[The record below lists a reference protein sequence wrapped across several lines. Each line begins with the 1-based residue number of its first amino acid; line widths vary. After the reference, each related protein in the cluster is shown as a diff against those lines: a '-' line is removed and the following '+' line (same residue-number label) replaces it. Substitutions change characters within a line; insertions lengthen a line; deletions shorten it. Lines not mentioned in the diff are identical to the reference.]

1 MSQVKLQEK
10 NQLYIGGQWRD
21 ASNGATFNSTC
32 PANGA
37 HLATCANA
45 THEDVDAAVDAAWKA
60 FATWK
65 NTTAAIST
73 SSHSRLLREKT
84 RLHSRMGVQPPD
96 IGVLQVGR
104 AAAADKFLHR
114 GVRQQ
119 DAMVQQ

>member
-1 MSQVKLQEK
+1 MRKELF
-10 NQLYIGGQWRD
+10 
-21 ASNGATFNSTC
+21 GALLLRVLNELL
-32 PANGA
+32 GR
-37 HLATCANA
+37 
-45 THEDVDAAVDAAWKA
+45 A
-60 FATWK
+60 FLHHH
-65 NTTAAIST
+65 AAIST

-84 RLHSRMGVQPPD
+84 RLHSRMGMQPPD